1 MAAQAAAEVVRLTS
15 AAASRESGKLNK
27 DAAATK
33 IQTAFRCYLVR
44 CSELDGDCKGCQWS
58 QWLDNVFE
66 DLIDFCKDTGL
77 QSSTDSTRNSTIKL
91 IGSFHNFVGPDS
103 YIRRVGELAK
113 AGLRNPLRVEV
124 KTEAKDEL
132 ASASSKTPL
141 GLEIEGFDEYM
152 NLVLDDAEEVNIK
165 KNTRKSLGE
174 ILLKAFVIP
183 YSTPCPRFTSGK
195 WSFYGSWQADEGVE

>member
-1 MAAQAAAEVVRLTS
+1 M
-15 AAASRESGKLNK
+15 
-27 DAAATK
+27 
-33 IQTAFRCYLVR
+33 VR
-44 CSELDGDCKGCQWS
+44 CSELDGDCKGSDVATESLCQWS

-91 IGSFHNFVGPDS
+91 IGSFHNFVGPATQTEA
-103 YIRRVGELAK
+103 VGELAK
-113 AGLRNPLRVEV
+113 AGLGNPVRVEV

-141 GLEIEGFDEYM
+141 GLEMEGFDEYM

-165 KNTRKSLGE
+165 QHTRNSLGK

-183 YSTPCPRFTSGK
+183 YSTMKPLMDPDEHE
-195 WSFYGSWQADEGVE
+195 ADPKTKNIKKKRASSMNN